1 MSLELQLEK
10 TDIDLNALFNLSYSF
25 DNLKGLLTAILKN
38 QDLMADRIKNIEE
51 TDKKAADIVEQ
62 HSINEKRLKS
72 IEVIMTKIKNGGA
85 ISSDIITDNNIILQ
99 KKKEGDKKDENVTDR
114 KDEGEKKSE
123 ENEDNYNQYYDNGFD
138 AEQINKR
145 IDELEKKMK
154 KMELSKFTGQSS
166 SGGNNEDI
174 ELQKVGLKS
183 LEDKFEEIRLK
194 NEEMTK
200 QIEDLTIKCNDF
212 NIYDLFKDAKT
223 EGGNIDLSKVLIM
236 NLEQKVFKKF
246 DSVDEKIKKINE
258 DMYKFKTDMQNMK
271 NQFDV
276 SQHSFQGLKD
286 TMKELA
292 EAIQNSN
299 DENANKVNELEGKL
313 NENYKKMLKK
323 SEDDRN
329 AASRQ
334 IENLKAKMNN
344 MKKSDDEENGSSNV
358 VNAGNGLSDTEMKFL
373 KDLSQRVNDLE
384 KNLKAVVQNI
394 NIEQLRDDLVKLQ
407 NDLASKTNQKD
418 FYDLNDKVN
427 IQAAILNNVKDSN
440 DRLADEVNKNT
451 NDLNFLL
458 KKIESLNATVI
469 TLKAGMGET
478 GIPGVQGTIFDQTK
492 YLEVAS
498 FNDFLKTYQ
507 KEQNKIKNELDDIR
521 KLIRDLSEIL
531 KTKASEEDMRNFETL
546 MNSKLEELKLY
557 CNRRFADKVDTSKSI
572 KYLDAQIK
580 HIVDVYIKRMEK
592 GDNWLLAKKPI
603 GGFTCASCEA
613 YIGELKDKG
622 EYMAWNK
629 YPMRE
634 PNDKA
639 YRIGNGFSRM
649 LNMLNLDVRGS
660 NIDGENY
667 DSDNDRKISP
677 GKNMNNSNVLPSIH
691 SHKANDEQNNV
702 NVNMSVDNLGNGSG
716 EEYKIDDPN
725 GPHM

>member
-1 MSLELQLEK
+1 MSIEWKLEK

-25 DNLKGLLTAILKN
+25 ENLKGLLTAVLKN
-38 QDLMADRIKNIEE
+38 QDTLAEKVKNLEE
-51 TDKKAADIVEQ
+51 QGQKNTDIINKTI
-62 HSINEKRLKS
+62 INEKRIKHIDVIKSKDQEDTSSNKELDSNQLAKKSKVSGLK
-72 IEVIMTKIKNGGA
+72 
-85 ISSDIITDNNIILQ
+85 
-99 KKKEGDKKDENVTDR
+99 GDKNEEDVTDER
-114 KDEGEKKSE
+114 EKE
-123 ENEDNYNQYYDNGFD
+123 IDYYNNYDDNE
-138 AEQINKR
+138 INKR
-145 IDELEKKMK
+145 LDELEQKIK
-154 KMELSKFTGQSS
+154 KMELNKFTSFGGGSVG
-166 SGGNNEDI
+166 SGEDI
-174 ELQKVGLKS
+174 ELQKVGLKT
-183 LEDKFEEIRLK
+183 LEDKFEEMRLS
-194 NEEMTK
+194 NEDMKK

-212 NIYDLFKDAKT
+212 NIYDLFKDAKV

-246 DSVDEKIKKINE
+246 DTVDEKIKKLNE
-258 DMYKFKTDMQNMK
+258 DIYKFKNDMQNMK

-276 SQHSFQGLKD
+276 SQHSFQSLKD
-286 TMKELA
+286 MMKELA
-292 EAIQNSN
+292 EAIQNAN

-313 NENYKKMLKK
+313 NENYKKILKK
-323 SEDDRN
+323 NDDDRN
-329 AASRQ
+329 GINRQ
-334 IENLKAKMNN
+334 IENLKLRINN
-344 MKKSDDEENGSSNV
+344 IGSTGDEDQKDSGNV
-358 VNAGNGLSDTEMKFL
+358 IQNTGFSDTEMKLL

-384 KNLKAVVQNI
+384 KNLKAIVQSF
-394 NIEQLRDDLVKLQ
+394 NIEELRDDITRLQ
-407 NDLASKTNQKD
+407 NEFNSKANQKD

-440 DRLADEVNKNT
+440 DRLTDEVNKNT

-458 KKIESLNATVI
+458 KKIEALNASVI
-469 TLKAGMGET
+469 TMKANAGDGS
-478 GIPGVQGTIFDQTK
+478 IPGVQGTIFDQTK

-498 FNDFLKTYQ
+498 FNDFLKAYQ
-507 KEQNKIKNELDDIR
+507 KDQNRIKGELDDLR

-546 MNSKLEELKLY
+546 INSKLEELKLY

-634 PNDKA
+634 PSDKA

-649 LNMLNLDVRGS
+649 LNMLNLDVKNS
-660 NIDGENY
+660 NLDIDNNYESDGE
-667 DSDNDRKISP
+667 RKVSP
-677 GKNMNNSNVLPSIH
+677 GKGMNNSKILPSIH
-691 SHKANDEQNNV
+691 SHKGIEEQNNI
-702 NVNMSVDNLGNGSG
+702 NANLSADNMNGAG
-716 EEYKIDDPN
+716 EEYKTDVVDPN
-725 GPHM
+725 APHM

>member
-1 MSLELQLEK
+1 MSIEWKLEK

-25 DNLKGLLTAILKN
+25 ENLKGLLTAVLKN
-38 QDLMADRIKNIEE
+38 QDTLAEKVKNLEE
-51 TDKKAADIVEQ
+51 QRQKNTEIINKTI
-62 HSINEKRLKS
+62 INEKRIRHIDMAKS
-72 IEVIMTKIKNGGA
+72 KDHVDTSLNKESEGNE
-85 ISSDIITDNNIILQ
+85 ISKKSKVSDS
-99 KKKEGDKKDENVTDR
+99 KENKKDEDVTD
-114 KDEGEKKSE
+114 KK
-123 ENEDNYNQYYDNGFD
+123 ENEDENENGDIDYYNNFD
-138 AEQINKR
+138 DSEIIKRLDDLEQ
-145 IDELEKKMK
+145 KMK
-154 KMELSKFTGQSS
+154 KMELNKFTSFTGGS
-166 SGGNNEDI
+166 SGSGEDI
-174 ELQKVGLKS
+174 ELQKIGLKS
-183 LEDKFEEIRLK
+183 LEDKFEDMRLK
-194 NEEMTK
+194 NEDMKK
-200 QIEDLTIKCNDF
+200 QLEDLAIKCNDF
-212 NIYDLFKDAKT
+212 NIYDLFKDAKV

-246 DSVDEKIKKINE
+246 DTVDEKIKKLNE
-258 DMYKFKTDMQNMK
+258 DIYKFKNDMQNMK

-276 SQHSFQGLKD
+276 SQHSFQSLKD
-286 TMKELA
+286 MMKELA
-292 EAIQNSN
+292 EAIQNAN
-299 DENANKVNELEGKL
+299 DENANKVNDLENKL

-323 SEDDRN
+323 NDDDRN
-329 AASRQ
+329 GLNRQ
-334 IENLKAKMNN
+334 IENLKLRLNN
-344 MKKSDDEENGSSNV
+344 MGSTGDEEQKDL
-358 VNAGNGLSDTEMKFL
+358 GNTIQNTGISDTEMKLL

-384 KNLKAVVQNI
+384 KNLKAIVQSF
-394 NIEQLRDDLVKLQ
+394 NIEELRDDITRLQ
-407 NDLASKTNQKD
+407 NELNSKANQKD

-458 KKIESLNATVI
+458 KKIEALNATVI
-469 TLKAGMGET
+469 TMKANAGES
-478 GIPGVQGTIFDQTK
+478 GIPGAQGTIFDQTK

-498 FNDFLKTYQ
+498 FNDFLKAYQ
-507 KEQNKIKNELDDIR
+507 KEQNRIKGELDDLR

-546 MNSKLEELKLY
+546 INSKLEELKLY

-634 PNDKA
+634 PSDKA

-649 LNMLNLDVRGS
+649 LNMLNLDVKNS
-660 NIDGENY
+660 NLDIDNYESDGE
-667 DSDNDRKISP
+667 RKVSP
-677 GKNMNNSNVLPSIH
+677 GKGMNNSKVLPSIH
-691 SHKANDEQNNV
+691 SHKGVEEQNNI
-702 NVNMSVDNLGNGSG
+702 NANLSADNMNGPG
-716 EEYKIDDPN
+716 EEYKTDVVDPN
-725 GPHM
+725 APHM

>member
-1 MSLELQLEK
+1 MSIEWKLEK

-25 DNLKGLLTAILKN
+25 ENLKGLLTAVLKN
-38 QDLMADRIKNIEE
+38 QDTLAEKVKNLEE
-51 TDKKAADIVEQ
+51 QGQKNTDIINRTL
-62 HSINEKRLKS
+62 INEKRIKHIDVIKSKDQEDTSSNKELDSNQLAKKSKVSGLK
-72 IEVIMTKIKNGGA
+72 
-85 ISSDIITDNNIILQ
+85 
-99 KKKEGDKKDENVTDR
+99 GDKNEEDVTDGR
-114 KDEGEKKSE
+114 EKEYDYYNNYDDSE
-123 ENEDNYNQYYDNGFD
+123 
-138 AEQINKR
+138 INKR
-145 IDELEKKMK
+145 LDELEQKIK
-154 KMELSKFTGQSS
+154 KMELNKFTSFGGGSVG
-166 SGGNNEDI
+166 SGEDI
-174 ELQKVGLKS
+174 ELQKVGLKT
-183 LEDKFEEIRLK
+183 LEDKFEEMRLS
-194 NEEMTK
+194 NEDMKK

-212 NIYDLFKDAKT
+212 NIYDLFKDAKV

-246 DSVDEKIKKINE
+246 DTVDEKIKKLNE
-258 DMYKFKTDMQNMK
+258 DIYKFKNDMQNMK

-276 SQHSFQGLKD
+276 SQHSFQSLKD
-286 TMKELA
+286 MMKELA
-292 EAIQNSN
+292 EAIQNAN

-313 NENYKKMLKK
+313 NENYKKILKK
-323 SEDDRN
+323 NDDDRN
-329 AASRQ
+329 GINRQ
-334 IENLKAKMNN
+334 IENLKLRINN
-344 MKKSDDEENGSSNV
+344 IGSTGDEDQKDSGNV
-358 VNAGNGLSDTEMKFL
+358 IQNTGFSDTEMKLL

-384 KNLKAVVQNI
+384 KNLKAIVQSF
-394 NIEQLRDDLVKLQ
+394 NIEELRDDITRLQ
-407 NDLASKTNQKD
+407 NEFNSKANQKD

-440 DRLADEVNKNT
+440 DRLTDEVNKNT

-458 KKIESLNATVI
+458 KKIEALNASVI
-469 TLKAGMGET
+469 TMKANAGDGS
-478 GIPGVQGTIFDQTK
+478 IPGVQGTIFDQTK

-498 FNDFLKTYQ
+498 FNDFLKAYQ
-507 KEQNKIKNELDDIR
+507 KDQNRIKGELDDLR

-546 MNSKLEELKLY
+546 INSKLEELKLY

-622 EYMAWNK
+622 EFMAWNK

-634 PNDKA
+634 PSDKA

-649 LNMLNLDVRGS
+649 LNMLNLDVKNTNLDIDNYES
-660 NIDGENY
+660 DGE
-667 DSDNDRKISP
+667 RKVSP
-677 GKNMNNSNVLPSIH
+677 GKGMNNSKILPSIH
-691 SHKANDEQNNV
+691 SHKGIEEQNNI
-702 NVNMSVDNLGNGSG
+702 NANLSADNMNGAG
-716 EEYKIDDPN
+716 EEYKTDVVDPN
-725 GPHM
+725 APHM

>member
-1 MSLELQLEK
+1 MSIEWKLEK

-25 DNLKGLLTAILKN
+25 ENLKGLLTAVLKN
-38 QDLMADRIKNIEE
+38 QDTLAEKVKNLEE
-51 TDKKAADIVEQ
+51 QGQKNTDIINKTI
-62 HSINEKRLKS
+62 INEKRIKHIDVIKSKDQEDTSSNKELDSNQLAKKSKVSGLK
-72 IEVIMTKIKNGGA
+72 
-85 ISSDIITDNNIILQ
+85 
-99 KKKEGDKKDENVTDR
+99 GDKNEEDVTDER
-114 KDEGEKKSE
+114 EKE
-123 ENEDNYNQYYDNGFD
+123 IDYYNNYDDNE
-138 AEQINKR
+138 INKR
-145 IDELEKKMK
+145 LDELEQKIK
-154 KMELSKFTGQSS
+154 KMELNKFTSFGGGSVG
-166 SGGNNEDI
+166 SGEDI
-174 ELQKVGLKS
+174 ELQKVGLKT
-183 LEDKFEEIRLK
+183 LEDKFEEMRLS
-194 NEEMTK
+194 NEEMKK

-212 NIYDLFKDAKT
+212 NIYDLFKDAKV

-246 DSVDEKIKKINE
+246 DTVDEKIKKLNE
-258 DMYKFKTDMQNMK
+258 DIYKFKNDMQNIK

-276 SQHSFQGLKD
+276 SQHSFQSLKD
-286 TMKELA
+286 MMKELA
-292 EAIQNSN
+292 EAIQNAN
-299 DENANKVNELEGKL
+299 DENTNKVNELEGKL
-313 NENYKKMLKK
+313 NENYKKILKK
-323 SEDDRN
+323 NDDDRN
-329 AASRQ
+329 GINRQ
-334 IENLKAKMNN
+334 IENLKLRINN
-344 MKKSDDEENGSSNV
+344 IGSTGDEDQKDSGNV
-358 VNAGNGLSDTEMKFL
+358 IQNTGFSDTEMKLL

-384 KNLKAVVQNI
+384 KNLKAIVQSI
-394 NIEQLRDDLVKLQ
+394 NIEEIRDDITRLQ
-407 NDLASKTNQKD
+407 NELNSKANQKD

-440 DRLADEVNKNT
+440 DRLTDEVNKNT

-458 KKIESLNATVI
+458 KKIEALNATVI
-469 TLKAGMGET
+469 TMKANAGDGS
-478 GIPGVQGTIFDQTK
+478 IPGVQGTIFDQTK

-507 KEQNKIKNELDDIR
+507 KDQNRIKGELDDLR

-546 MNSKLEELKLY
+546 INSKLEELKLY

-634 PNDKA
+634 PSDKA

-649 LNMLNLDVRGS
+649 LNMLNLDVKNS
-660 NIDGENY
+660 NLDIDNYESDGE
-667 DSDNDRKISP
+667 RKVSP
-677 GKNMNNSNVLPSIH
+677 GKGMNNSKVLPSIH
-691 SHKANDEQNNV
+691 SHKGIEEQNNLHA
-702 NVNMSVDNLGNGSG
+702 NLSADNMNGPG
-716 EEYKIDDPN
+716 EEYKTDVVDPN
-725 GPHM
+725 APHM

>member
-1 MSLELQLEK
+1 MSIEWKLEK

-25 DNLKGLLTAILKN
+25 ENLKGLLTAVLKN
-38 QDLMADRIKNIEE
+38 QDTLAEKVKNLEE
-51 TDKKAADIVEQ
+51 QGQKNTDIINKTI
-62 HSINEKRLKS
+62 INEKRIKHIDVIKSKDQEDTSSNKELDSNQLAKKSKVSGLK
-72 IEVIMTKIKNGGA
+72 
-85 ISSDIITDNNIILQ
+85 
-99 KKKEGDKKDENVTDR
+99 GDKNEEDVTDER
-114 KDEGEKKSE
+114 EKE
-123 ENEDNYNQYYDNGFD
+123 IDYYNNYDDNE
-138 AEQINKR
+138 INKR
-145 IDELEKKMK
+145 LDELEQKIK
-154 KMELSKFTGQSS
+154 KMELNKFTSFGGGSVG
-166 SGGNNEDI
+166 SGEDI
-174 ELQKVGLKS
+174 ELQKVGLKT
-183 LEDKFEEIRLK
+183 LEDKFEEMRLS
-194 NEEMTK
+194 NEDMKK

-212 NIYDLFKDAKT
+212 NIYDLFKDAKV

-246 DSVDEKIKKINE
+246 DTVDEKIKKLNE
-258 DMYKFKTDMQNMK
+258 DIYKFKNDMQNMK

-276 SQHSFQGLKD
+276 SQHSFQSLKD
-286 TMKELA
+286 MMKELA
-292 EAIQNSN
+292 EAIQNAN

-313 NENYKKMLKK
+313 NENYKKILKK
-323 SEDDRN
+323 NDDDRN
-329 AASRQ
+329 GINRQ
-334 IENLKAKMNN
+334 IENLKLRINN
-344 MKKSDDEENGSSNV
+344 IGSTGDEDQKDSGNV
-358 VNAGNGLSDTEMKFL
+358 IQNTGFSDTEMKLL

-384 KNLKAVVQNI
+384 KNLKAIVQSF
-394 NIEQLRDDLVKLQ
+394 NIEELRDDITRLQ
-407 NDLASKTNQKD
+407 NEFNSKANQKD

-440 DRLADEVNKNT
+440 DRLTDEVNKNT

-458 KKIESLNATVI
+458 KKIEALNASVI
-469 TLKAGMGET
+469 TMKANAGDGS
-478 GIPGVQGTIFDQTK
+478 IPGVQGTIFDQTK

-498 FNDFLKTYQ
+498 FNDFLKAYQ
-507 KEQNKIKNELDDIR
+507 KDQNRIKGELDDLR

-546 MNSKLEELKLY
+546 INSKLEELKLY

-634 PNDKA
+634 PSDKA

-649 LNMLNLDVRGS
+649 LNMLNLDVKNTNLDIDNYES
-660 NIDGENY
+660 DGE
-667 DSDNDRKISP
+667 RKVSP
-677 GKNMNNSNVLPSIH
+677 GKGMNNSKILPSIH
-691 SHKANDEQNNV
+691 SHKGIEEQNNI
-702 NVNMSVDNLGNGSG
+702 NANLSADNMNGPG
-716 EEYKIDDPN
+716 EEYKTDVVDPN
-725 GPHM
+725 APHM

>member
-1 MSLELQLEK
+1 MSIEWKLEK

-25 DNLKGLLTAILKN
+25 ENLKGLLTAVLKN
-38 QDLMADRIKNIEE
+38 QDTLAEKVKNLEE
-51 TDKKAADIVEQ
+51 QGQKNTDIINRTL
-62 HSINEKRLKS
+62 INEKRIKHIDVIKSKDQEDTSSNKELDSNQLAKKSKVSGLK
-72 IEVIMTKIKNGGA
+72 
-85 ISSDIITDNNIILQ
+85 
-99 KKKEGDKKDENVTDR
+99 GDKNEEDVTDER
-114 KDEGEKKSE
+114 EKE
-123 ENEDNYNQYYDNGFD
+123 IDYYNNYDDNE
-138 AEQINKR
+138 INKR
-145 IDELEKKMK
+145 LDELEQKIK
-154 KMELSKFTGQSS
+154 KMELNKFTSFGGGSVG
-166 SGGNNEDI
+166 SGEDI
-174 ELQKVGLKS
+174 ELQKVGLKT
-183 LEDKFEEIRLK
+183 LEDKFEEMRLS
-194 NEEMTK
+194 NEDMKK

-212 NIYDLFKDAKT
+212 NIYDLFKDAKV

-246 DSVDEKIKKINE
+246 DTVDEKIKKLNE
-258 DMYKFKTDMQNMK
+258 DIYKFKNDMQNMK

-276 SQHSFQGLKD
+276 SQHSFQSLKD
-286 TMKELA
+286 MMKELA
-292 EAIQNSN
+292 EAIQNAN

-313 NENYKKMLKK
+313 NENYKKILKK
-323 SEDDRN
+323 NDDDRN
-329 AASRQ
+329 GINRQ
-334 IENLKAKMNN
+334 IENLKLRINN
-344 MKKSDDEENGSSNV
+344 IGSTGDEDQKDSGNV
-358 VNAGNGLSDTEMKFL
+358 IQNTGFSDTEMKLL

-384 KNLKAVVQNI
+384 KNLKAIVQSF
-394 NIEQLRDDLVKLQ
+394 NIEELRDDITRLQ
-407 NDLASKTNQKD
+407 NEFNSKANQKD

-440 DRLADEVNKNT
+440 DRLTDEVNKNT

-458 KKIESLNATVI
+458 KKIEALNASVI
-469 TLKAGMGET
+469 TMKANAGDGS
-478 GIPGVQGTIFDQTK
+478 IPGVQGTIFDQTK

-498 FNDFLKTYQ
+498 FNDFLKAYQ
-507 KEQNKIKNELDDIR
+507 KDQNRIKGELDDLR

-546 MNSKLEELKLY
+546 INSKLEELKLY

-634 PNDKA
+634 PSDKA

-649 LNMLNLDVRGS
+649 LNMLNLDVKNTNLDIDNYES
-660 NIDGENY
+660 DGE
-667 DSDNDRKISP
+667 RKVSP
-677 GKNMNNSNVLPSIH
+677 GKGMNNSKILPSIH
-691 SHKANDEQNNV
+691 SHKGIEEQNNI
-702 NVNMSVDNLGNGSG
+702 NANLSADNMNGAG
-716 EEYKIDDPN
+716 EEYKTDVVDPN
-725 GPHM
+725 APHM

>member
-1 MSLELQLEK
+1 MSIEWKLEK

-25 DNLKGLLTAILKN
+25 ENLKGLLTAVLKN
-38 QDLMADRIKNIEE
+38 QDTLAEKVKNLEE
-51 TDKKAADIVEQ
+51 QGQKNTDIINRTL
-62 HSINEKRLKS
+62 INEKRIKHIDVIKSKDQEDTSSNKELDSNQLAKKSKVSGLK
-72 IEVIMTKIKNGGA
+72 
-85 ISSDIITDNNIILQ
+85 
-99 KKKEGDKKDENVTDR
+99 GDKNEEDVTDER
-114 KDEGEKKSE
+114 EKE
-123 ENEDNYNQYYDNGFD
+123 IDYYNNYDDNE
-138 AEQINKR
+138 INKR
-145 IDELEKKMK
+145 LDELEQKIK
-154 KMELSKFTGQSS
+154 KMELNKFTSFGGGSVG
-166 SGGNNEDI
+166 SGEDI
-174 ELQKVGLKS
+174 ELQKVGLKT
-183 LEDKFEEIRLK
+183 LEDKFEEMRLS
-194 NEEMTK
+194 NEDMKK

-212 NIYDLFKDAKT
+212 NIYDLFKDAKV

-246 DSVDEKIKKINE
+246 DTVDEKIKKLNE
-258 DMYKFKTDMQNMK
+258 DIYKFKNDMQNMK

-276 SQHSFQGLKD
+276 SQHSFQSLKD
-286 TMKELA
+286 MMKELA
-292 EAIQNSN
+292 EAIQNAN

-313 NENYKKMLKK
+313 NENYKKILKK
-323 SEDDRN
+323 NDDDRN
-329 AASRQ
+329 GINRQ
-334 IENLKAKMNN
+334 IENLKLRINN
-344 MKKSDDEENGSSNV
+344 IGSTGDEDQKDSG
-358 VNAGNGLSDTEMKFL
+358 NAIQNTGFSDTEMKLL

-384 KNLKAVVQNI
+384 KNLKAIVQSF
-394 NIEQLRDDLVKLQ
+394 NIEELRDDITRLQ
-407 NDLASKTNQKD
+407 NEFNSKANQKD

-440 DRLADEVNKNT
+440 DRLTDEVNKNT

-458 KKIESLNATVI
+458 KKIEALNASVI
-469 TLKAGMGET
+469 TMKANAGDGS
-478 GIPGVQGTIFDQTK
+478 IPGVQGTIFDQTK

-498 FNDFLKTYQ
+498 FNDFLKAYQ
-507 KEQNKIKNELDDIR
+507 KDQNRIKGELDDLR

-546 MNSKLEELKLY
+546 INSKLEELKLY

-634 PNDKA
+634 PSDKA

-649 LNMLNLDVRGS
+649 LNMLNLDVKNTNLDIDNYES
-660 NIDGENY
+660 DGE
-667 DSDNDRKISP
+667 RKVSP
-677 GKNMNNSNVLPSIH
+677 GKGMNNSKILPSIH
-691 SHKANDEQNNV
+691 SHKGIEEQNNI
-702 NVNMSVDNLGNGSG
+702 NANLSADNMNGAG
-716 EEYKIDDPN
+716 EEYKTDVVDPN
-725 GPHM
+725 APHM

>member
-1 MSLELQLEK
+1 MSIEWKLEK

-25 DNLKGLLTAILKN
+25 ENLKGLLTAVLKN
-38 QDLMADRIKNIEE
+38 QDTLAEKVKNLEE
-51 TDKKAADIVEQ
+51 QGQKNTDIINKTI
-62 HSINEKRLKS
+62 INEKRIKHIDVIKSKDQEDTSSNKELDSNQLAKKSKVSGLK
-72 IEVIMTKIKNGGA
+72 
-85 ISSDIITDNNIILQ
+85 
-99 KKKEGDKKDENVTDR
+99 GDKNEEDVTDER
-114 KDEGEKKSE
+114 EKE
-123 ENEDNYNQYYDNGFD
+123 IDYYNNYDDNE
-138 AEQINKR
+138 INKR
-145 IDELEKKMK
+145 LDELEQKIK
-154 KMELSKFTGQSS
+154 KMELNKFTSFGGGSVG
-166 SGGNNEDI
+166 SGEDI
-174 ELQKVGLKS
+174 ELQKVGLKT
-183 LEDKFEEIRLK
+183 LEDKFEEMRLS
-194 NEEMTK
+194 NEDMKK

-212 NIYDLFKDAKT
+212 NIYDLFKDAKV

-246 DSVDEKIKKINE
+246 DTVDEKIKKLNE
-258 DMYKFKTDMQNMK
+258 DIYKFKNDMQNMK

-276 SQHSFQGLKD
+276 SQHSFQSLKD
-286 TMKELA
+286 MMKELA
-292 EAIQNSN
+292 EAIQNAN

-313 NENYKKMLKK
+313 NENYKKILKK
-323 SEDDRN
+323 NDDDRN
-329 AASRQ
+329 GINRQ
-334 IENLKAKMNN
+334 IENLKLRINN
-344 MKKSDDEENGSSNV
+344 IGSTGDEDQKDSGNV
-358 VNAGNGLSDTEMKFL
+358 IQNTGFSDTEMKLL

-384 KNLKAVVQNI
+384 KNLKAIVQSF
-394 NIEQLRDDLVKLQ
+394 NIEELRDDITRLQ
-407 NDLASKTNQKD
+407 NEFNSKANQKD

-440 DRLADEVNKNT
+440 DRLTDEVNKNT

-458 KKIESLNATVI
+458 KKIEALNASVI
-469 TLKAGMGET
+469 TMKANAGDGS
-478 GIPGVQGTIFDQTK
+478 IPGVQGTIFDQTK

-498 FNDFLKTYQ
+498 FNDFLKAYQ
-507 KEQNKIKNELDDIR
+507 KDQNRIKGELDDLR

-546 MNSKLEELKLY
+546 INSKLEELKLY

-634 PNDKA
+634 PSDKA

-649 LNMLNLDVRGS
+649 LNMLNLDVKNTNLDIDNYES
-660 NIDGENY
+660 DGE
-667 DSDNDRKISP
+667 RKVSP
-677 GKNMNNSNVLPSIH
+677 GKGMNNSKILPSIH
-691 SHKANDEQNNV
+691 SHKGIEEQNNI
-702 NVNMSVDNLGNGSG
+702 NANLSADNMNGAG
-716 EEYKIDDPN
+716 EEYKTDVVDPN
-725 GPHM
+725 APHM

>member
-1 MSLELQLEK
+1 MSIEWKLEK

-25 DNLKGLLTAILKN
+25 ENLKGLLTAVLKN
-38 QDLMADRIKNIEE
+38 QDTLAEKVKNLEE
-51 TDKKAADIVEQ
+51 QGQKNTDIINKTI
-62 HSINEKRLKS
+62 INEKRIKHIDVIKSKDQEDTSSNKELDSNQLAKKSKVSGLK
-72 IEVIMTKIKNGGA
+72 
-85 ISSDIITDNNIILQ
+85 
-99 KKKEGDKKDENVTDR
+99 GDKNEEDVTDER
-114 KDEGEKKSE
+114 EKE
-123 ENEDNYNQYYDNGFD
+123 IDYYNNYDDNE
-138 AEQINKR
+138 INKR
-145 IDELEKKMK
+145 LDELEQKIK
-154 KMELSKFTGQSS
+154 KMELNKFTSFGGGSVG
-166 SGGNNEDI
+166 SGEDI
-174 ELQKVGLKS
+174 ELQKVGLKT
-183 LEDKFEEIRLK
+183 LEDKFEEMRLS
-194 NEEMTK
+194 NEDMKK

-212 NIYDLFKDAKT
+212 NIYDLFKDAKV

-246 DSVDEKIKKINE
+246 DTVDEKIKKLNE
-258 DMYKFKTDMQNMK
+258 DIYKFKNDMQNMK

-276 SQHSFQGLKD
+276 SQHSFQSLKD
-286 TMKELA
+286 MMKELA
-292 EAIQNSN
+292 EAIQNAN

-313 NENYKKMLKK
+313 NENYKKILKK
-323 SEDDRN
+323 NDDDRN
-329 AASRQ
+329 GINRQ
-334 IENLKAKMNN
+334 IENLKLRINN
-344 MKKSDDEENGSSNV
+344 IGSTGDEDQKDSGNV
-358 VNAGNGLSDTEMKFL
+358 IQNTGFSDTEMKLL

-384 KNLKAVVQNI
+384 KNLKAIVQSF
-394 NIEQLRDDLVKLQ
+394 NIEELRDDITRLQ
-407 NDLASKTNQKD
+407 NEFNSKANQKD

-440 DRLADEVNKNT
+440 DRLTDEVNKNT

-458 KKIESLNATVI
+458 KKIEALNASVI
-469 TLKAGMGET
+469 TMKANAGDGS
-478 GIPGVQGTIFDQTK
+478 IPGVQGTIFDQTK

-498 FNDFLKTYQ
+498 FNDFLKAYQ
-507 KEQNKIKNELDDIR
+507 KDQNRIKGELDDLR

-546 MNSKLEELKLY
+546 INSKLEELKLY

-634 PNDKA
+634 PSDKA

-649 LNMLNLDVRGS
+649 LNMLNLDVKNS
-660 NIDGENY
+660 NLDIDNYESDGE
-667 DSDNDRKISP
+667 RKVSP
-677 GKNMNNSNVLPSIH
+677 GKGMNNSKILPSIH
-691 SHKANDEQNNV
+691 SHKGIEEQNNI
-702 NVNMSVDNLGNGSG
+702 NANLSADNMNGAG
-716 EEYKIDDPN
+716 EEYKTDVVDPN
-725 GPHM
+725 APHM